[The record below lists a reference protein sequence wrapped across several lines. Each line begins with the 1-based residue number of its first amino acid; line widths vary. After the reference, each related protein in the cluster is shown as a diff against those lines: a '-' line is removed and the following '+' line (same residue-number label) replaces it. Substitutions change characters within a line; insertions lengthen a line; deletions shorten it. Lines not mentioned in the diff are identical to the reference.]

1 MKVTVKFLAIFY
13 EMAKTL
19 RMEIEVPDG
28 ITVRELLKII
38 DERVNPNIS
47 KTLLN
52 DDSGLR
58 EGYNILINGK
68 SLDYVKG
75 LDTVLSDG
83 DEVVL
88 LPPIG
93 GG

>member
-1 MKVTVKFLAIFY
+1 M
-13 EMAKTL
+13 
-19 RMEIEVPDG
+19 
-28 ITVRELLKII
+28 
-38 DERVNPNIS
+38 
-47 KTLLN
+47 
-52 DDSGLR
+52 
-58 EGYNILINGK
+58 INGR

-75 LDTVLSDG
+75 LDTVLNNG

>member
-28 ITVRELLKII
+28 TTVRELLKII

-58 EGYNILINGK
+58 EGYNILINGR

-75 LDTVLSDG
+75 LDTVLNNG